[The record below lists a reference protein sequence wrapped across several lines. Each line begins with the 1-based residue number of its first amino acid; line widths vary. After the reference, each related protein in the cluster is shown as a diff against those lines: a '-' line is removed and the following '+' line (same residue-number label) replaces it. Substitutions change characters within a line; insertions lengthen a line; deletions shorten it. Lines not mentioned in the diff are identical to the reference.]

1 MEGSI
6 VKASVR
12 RVGLGVIALL
22 GACAVSG
29 AALAAGNPNVVVNDA
44 WVRLPAPSRVDT
56 AAYMVVQNK
65 GDAARA
71 IISASSPDVSKIE
84 LHEMKMNHQGMSGTS
99 GGADK
104 AGGAMMSMMPVTKV
118 EIPSKGKVTLAPG
131 GLHLMLFGLKSKVAA
146 GGKVNITLTLDDG
159 STVPVAATVRAPQ

>member
-6 VKASVR
+6 VKASAR

-22 GACAVSG
+22 GVCGISG
-29 AALAAGNPNVVVNDA
+29 AALAADNPNVVVNDP

-56 AAYMVVQNK
+56 AAYMVIQNK
-65 GDAARA
+65 GDAGRSVV
-71 IISASSPDVSKIE
+71 SASSADVSKIE
-84 LHEMKMNHQGMSGTS
+84 LHEMKMNRQGMSGAA
-99 GGADK
+99 GGADRP
-104 AGGAMMSMMPVTKV
+104 GGAMMSMMPVAKID
-118 EIPSKGKVTLAPG
+118 IPAKGQATLAPG